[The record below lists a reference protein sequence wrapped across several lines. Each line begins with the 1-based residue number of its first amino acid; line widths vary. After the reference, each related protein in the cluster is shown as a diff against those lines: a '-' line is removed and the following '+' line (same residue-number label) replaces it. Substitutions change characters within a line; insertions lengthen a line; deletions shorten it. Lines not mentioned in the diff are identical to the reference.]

1 MSKVPQRPKFDPEF
15 YLNLFYALE
24 NPALVIDTGFT
35 ICDANQAAVE
45 LLRYENREDLIGTEV
60 PSIIVDEGVLAAVG
74 EQILSGNR
82 WQGEVKIRT
91 NDNRIFLGTGTA
103 VPVDHPNR
111 GQMIVGLFSDLTERR
126 QYSRSVKVLNRVL
139 RHNFRNDANV
149 IVGRLEHLRSAI
161 DGQHHDAIDEIYDIL
176 EGFLKTAD
184 RARELEAL
192 IRERERH
199 ELRSIDLSDYL
210 ERAVAEARRR
220 YDHVDVD
227 GCEVAEPITVVGD
240 ETVSKVFRE
249 IIGNA
254 IEHNDSDP
262 PSVRISIVVSEEDAV
277 VSIADDGPGVNPEKA
292 DRIFG
297 RGEVDQLQH
306 GSGMGLFFVNQVM
319 TVYGGEVWI
328 EESEAGGTE
337 INLRFPL
344 VE

>member
-35 ICDANQAAVE
+35 IRDANQAAAE
-45 LLRYENREDLIGTEV
+45 LLRYESREDLIGTAV

-74 EQILSGNR
+74 ERILSGDR
-82 WQGEVKIRT
+82 WQGEVKIRS
-91 NDNRIFLGTGTA
+91 NDNRIFVGTGTA
-103 VPVDHPNR
+103 VPVEHPSE

-126 QYSRSVKVLNRVL
+126 QYTRSVKVLNRVL

-149 IVGRLEHLRSAI
+149 IVGKLEYLRSAT
-161 DGQHHDAIDEIYDIL
+161 DSQHHDAIDDIYDIL
-176 EGFLKTAD
+176 ERFLKTAD
-184 RARELEAL
+184 RARELEEL
-192 IRERERH
+192 IREREHH
-199 ELRSIDLSDYL
+199 ELQSIDLTDYL

-220 YDHVDVD
+220 YDHVDVK
-227 GCEVAEPITVVGD
+227 GPEVSGPLAVVGD
-240 ETVSKVFRE
+240 ETASKVFRE
-249 IIGNA
+249 VVENA

-262 PSVRISIVVSEEDAV
+262 PSVHISVTVSGGDAL

-292 DRIFG
+292 DRMFG
-297 RGEVDQLQH
+297 RGEIDQLQH
-306 GSGMGLFFVNQVM
+306 GSGMGLFFVDQIM
-319 TVYGGEVWI
+319 MVYGGEVWI

-337 INLRFPL
+337 VVLRFPV